1 MPRRPAVAQVRINGA
16 TTSTPAASP
25 SVQVRNTCP
34 SSSAEITSPSR
45 SDNGPNA
52 ALTTAATSA
61 QATKRE
67 HVGDPIQP
75 AAPAREAAQEQR
87 GDHER
92 DGVPER
98 LREHRPERRRVVAEQ
113 QIADHDRGP
122 QADAVE
128 EQHGEA
134 ETGRRP
140 QRRHRAV
147 EVGQLEADATGAV
160 VRERHERDRARV
172 DDRSL
177 MAPEERRVEAP
188 TDRVG
193 AGRFSAD
200 AARAHGVGAS
210 LIRGVGPG
218 RTAKARGQ
226 LRPNTARGVPRRADR
241 FWRGPPRAQG
251 MSTAARVVSRASTPS
266 VTHRHARRDG
276 LDRPR

>member
-1 MPRRPAVAQVRINGA
+1 MPRRPAVAHVRINGA
-16 TTSTPAASP
+16 TTRTPAASP

-61 QATKRE
+61 QATQGE

-98 LREHRPERRRVVAEQ
+98 LGEHRPERRRVVAEE

-160 VRERHERDRARV
+160 VRERHDRDRDHIEHRPRV
-172 DDRSL
+172 LSAAQGIDL
-177 MAPEERRVEAP
+177 LPHRV
-188 TDRVG
+188 
-193 AGRFSAD
+193 
-200 AARAHGVGAS
+200 AARAESAEGRCAHGLNAESPTSRTTETPARFRGPEKGSPTQHNHPEGLSPACLTRTISSLGAS
-210 LIRGVGPG
+210 HTQRARTLSPG
-218 RTAKARGQ
+218 R
-226 LRPNTARGVPRRADR
+226 VE
-241 FWRGPPRAQG
+241 
-251 MSTAARVVSRASTPS
+251 S
-266 VTHRHARRDG
+266 
-276 LDRPR
+276 